1 MGFPARI
8 MGVINVSPESFY
20 KKSIRT
26 TVEEIALTASEMQD
40 RGAEIVDVGAM
51 STAPYLETVITVEQ
65 EIKRLRLAIE
75 AVRRD
80 CSLPISVDT
89 LRSEVAEEAISMG
102 IDVIN
107 DISGLKYDK
116 KMADVISRSGSYV
129 IVSAYGGQSGAVSGH
144 FAGTMNTLNESI
156 NIARKAGICTDD
168 IIIDPAIGFFRA
180 SGKNPFFTKMTDLPW
195 YVRDIEVISNLRRLQ
210 VFSMPICISVS
221 RKSFLGNIF
230 NLPSEDLLIPS
241 ALMELTCILNGANII
256 RTHDVVET
264 WYAKMVSDLFS

>member
-1 MGFPARI
+1 

-26 TVEEIALTASEMQD
+26 TVQEIALTASEMQD
-40 RGAEIVDVGAM
+40 QGAEIVDVGAM
-51 STAPYLETVITVEQ
+51 STAPYLETAITVDQ

-116 KMADVISRSGSYV
+116 KMADVISRAGSYV
-129 IVSAYGGQSGAVSGH
+129 IVGAYGGQSGAVSGH
-144 FAGTMNTLNESI
+144 FAGTVNTLYESI
-156 NIARKAGICTDD
+156 NIARKAGISTED

-180 SGKNPFFTKMTDLPW
+180 SGKNPFFTKMIDLPW
-195 YVRDIEVISNLRRLQ
+195 YVRDIEVISNLKRLQ
-210 VFSMPICISVS
+210 MFSMPICISVS

-230 NLPSEDLLIPS
+230 NLVSEDLLIPS
-241 ALMELTCILNGANII
+241 AMMELICILNGANII

-264 WYAKMVSDLFS
+264 LYAKMVSDLFS

>member
-1 MGFPARI
+1 
-8 MGVINVSPESFY
+8 
-20 KKSIRT
+20 
-26 TVEEIALTASEMQD
+26 
-40 RGAEIVDVGAM
+40 
-51 STAPYLETVITVEQ
+51 
-65 EIKRLRLAIE
+65 
-75 AVRRD
+75 
-80 CSLPISVDT
+80 
-89 LRSEVAEEAISMG
+89 MG

-195 YVRDIEVISNLRRLQ
+195 YVRDIEVISNLKRLQ

-230 NLPSEDLLIPS
+230 NLASEDLLIPS

-264 WYAKMVSDLFS
+264 WYAKMISDLFS